1 MEKASGKGGA
11 VLKDQSNLCIF
22 VLSCAEW
29 PAAAG
34 REGGTRHIIRRLLRF
49 GFDSLESGSF
59 NQNVKK
65 QSNVNA
71 PKVCKQH
78 SFTVLYSHRC
88 TLWKAAQ

>member
-1 MEKASGKGGA
+1 MEKASGEGGA

-29 PAAAG
+29 PAVAG

-49 GFDSLESGSF
+49 GFASLESGSF

-71 PKVCKQH
+71 PKVCYIH
-78 SFTVLYSHRC
+78 TSVVVYP
-88 TLWKAAQ
+88 

>member
-49 GFDSLESGSF
+49 GFDDLKS
-59 NQNVKK
+59 
-65 QSNVNA
+65 
-71 PKVCKQH
+71 
-78 SFTVLYSHRC
+78 
-88 TLWKAAQ
+88 